1 MNNDKAIIGLLGVIV
16 VMLLIG
22 ILLFTPIFSKEDCK
36 LEIVSMDSL
45 NVGDQ
50 FTVFLSDA
58 KGNPISNA
66 GISFTFKDSNGAV
79 TTKQATT
86 DASGNAQVALG
97 DLPVGGYSVNCS
109 VLENSKYKESSA
121 LKQISINQVQTASSQ
136 TSQSSGLS
144 EDGYSYY
151 PQYGPAADT
160 RGVTREHAIANNM
173 HYIPMTIDGQDA
185 GTYVPYDAK
194 AGCYHT

>member
-1 MNNDKAIIGLLGVIV
+1 MDNEKTIIGLLCIIV

-22 ILLFTPIFSKEDCK
+22 ILILNPIFSKEDCR
-36 LEIVSMDSL
+36 LEVVSMDSL

-50 FTVFLSDA
+50 FAIFLSDA
-58 KGNPISNA
+58 NGNPIANV
-66 GISFTFKDSNGAV
+66 GVSFIFTDSNGAV

-86 DASGNAQVALG
+86 DASGNAHVGLD
-97 DLPVGGYSVNCS
+97 DLPVGSYVVNCS
-109 VLENSKYKESSA
+109 VLKNNKYKEISA
-121 LKQISINQVQTASSQ
+121 SKQISINQVQTTAQ

-151 PQYGPAADT
+151 PQYGPAVDHLGT
-160 RGVTREHAIANNM
+160 TREYAIANNM
-173 HYIPMTIDGQDA
+173 HFIPGIVDGVDV
-185 GTYVPYDAK
+185 GIYVPYDAK

>member
-1 MNNDKAIIGLLGVIV
+1 MDNDKTIMGLLGVIV
-16 VMLLIG
+16 IMLLIG
-22 ILLFTPIFSKEDCK
+22 ILLFAPAFLKEDCR
-36 LEIVSMDSL
+36 LEVVSMDSL

-50 FTVFLSDA
+50 FSVFLSDA
-58 KGNPISNA
+58 NGNPISNA
-66 GISFTFKDSNGAV
+66 VIAFTFTDSNGAV

-86 DASGNAQVALG
+86 DASGNAQVGLG
-97 DLPVGGYSVNCS
+97 DLPAGGYSVNCS
-109 VLENSKYKESSA
+109 VLENSKYKETSA
-121 LKQISINQVQTASSQ
+121 SKQISINQVQTSSQ

-151 PQYGPAADT
+151 PQYGPAVDT
-160 RGVTREHAIANNM
+160 LGVTREQAIANNM

>member
-1 MNNDKAIIGLLGVIV
+1 MDNEKTIIGLLCIIV

-22 ILLFTPIFSKEDCK
+22 ILILNPIFSKEDCR
-36 LEIVSMDSL
+36 LEVVSMDSL

-50 FTVFLSDA
+50 FAIFLSDA
-58 KGNPISNA
+58 NGNPIANV
-66 GISFTFKDSNGAV
+66 GVSFIFTDSNGAV

-86 DASGNAQVALG
+86 DASGNAQVGLD
-97 DLPVGGYSVNCS
+97 DLPVGSYVVNCS
-109 VLENSKYKESSA
+109 VLKNNKYKEISA
-121 LKQISINQVQTASSQ
+121 SKQISINQVQTTAQ

-151 PQYGPAADT
+151 PQSGPAVDT
-160 RGVTREHAIANNM
+160 RGITREYAIANNM
-173 HYIPMTIDGQDA
+173 HYIPMRIDGQDA
-185 GTYVPYDAK
+185 GVYVPYDAK

>member
-1 MNNDKAIIGLLGVIV
+1 MDNDKTIMALLGVIII
-16 VMLLIG
+16 MLLIG
-22 ILLFTPIFSKEDCK
+22 ILIFTPIFSKEDCRI
-36 LEIVSMDSL
+36 EISSMDSL

-50 FTVFLSDA
+50 FTIHLSDSN
-58 KGNPISNA
+58 GNPISNA
-66 GISFTFKDSNGAV
+66 GIAFTFKDSNGAV

-86 DASGNAQVALG
+86 DASGNAQVGLG
-97 DLPVGGYSVNCS
+97 DLSAGGYSVNCS
-109 VLENSKYKESSA
+109 VLENNKYKESSA
-121 LKQISINQVQTASSQ
+121 SKQISINQVQTPSQ
-136 TSQSSGLS
+136 TSQSNGLS

-151 PQYGPAADT
+151 PQYGPAVDT

-173 HYIPMTIDGQDA
+173 HYIPMTIDGQNV

>member
-1 MNNDKAIIGLLGVIV
+1 MDNEKTIIGLLCIIV

-22 ILLFTPIFSKEDCK
+22 ILILNPIFSKEDCR
-36 LEIVSMDSL
+36 LEVVSMDSL

-50 FTVFLSDA
+50 FAIFLSDA
-58 KGNPISNA
+58 NGNPIANV
-66 GISFTFKDSNGAV
+66 GVSFIFTDSNGAV

-86 DASGNAQVALG
+86 DASGNAQVGLD
-97 DLPVGGYSVNCS
+97 DLPVGSYVVNCS
-109 VLENSKYKESSA
+109 VLKNNKYKEISA
-121 LKQISINQVQTASSQ
+121 SKQISINQVQTTAQ

-151 PQYGPAADT
+151 PQYGPAVDHLGT
-160 RGVTREHAIANNM
+160 TREYAIANNM
-173 HYIPMTIDGQDA
+173 HFIPGIVDGVDV
-185 GTYVPYDAK
+185 GIYVPYDAK